1 MIDDFSSFDSLNNKL
16 LANPFY
22 CFLKGFVLWTIL
34 VRIFRVALLF
44 VCQSSYRLSPCPCSL
59 GATIVSYQSRFRLS
73 RTFWESF
80 WKKFV
85 SPFLQVVLNQESHY
99 ILSFGESFFVRFS
112 GEGGI
117 WTLAPL
123 LTTCTL
129 SRGVPSASLGTSP
142 NTARFTSRYSVPLL
156 PSALNIILKVPAFV
170 NENFIIY

>member
-1 MIDDFSSFDSLNNKL
+1 MISHRLIRSIINYWLILFTV
-16 LANPFY
+16 
-22 CFLKGFVLWTIL
+22 FLKGFVLWTIL

-73 RTFWESF
+73 RTFFESF

-129 SRGVPSASLGTSP
+129 SRGVSSTTWVLLQNSW
-142 NTARFTSRYSVPLL
+142 FTI
-156 PSALNIILKVPAFV
+156 IILL
-170 NENFIIY
+170 